1 MQADKKVLQIL
12 IQRCMISNKTNRK
25 GRICMQPKTIPKP
38 LVQLNQWSI
47 LFFVL
52 CFWIFHVEHY
62 LLIPLAANACGAFL
76 GFNPIV
82 KAGRAF
88 LRNDASTYIQED
100 AEQQK
105 FNSTIAVICLA
116 AGYLSSL
123 AGWSIASVV
132 FTAMVFISAAVA
144 LLGFCIGCF
153 IRFQWKRYQYKRS
166 HS

>member
-1 MQADKKVLQIL
+1 MK
-12 IQRCMISNKTNRK
+12 
-25 GRICMQPKTIPKP
+25 PKTIPKP

-47 LFFVL
+47 ILFVL
-52 CFWIFHVEHY
+52 SFWFFQVEHF
-62 LLIPLAANACGAFL
+62 LLVPLAANACGAFL

-88 LRNDASTYIQED
+88 LRKDVSSYIQED
-100 AEQQK
+100 ADQQR

-116 AGYLSSL
+116 AGYTSSL
-123 AGWSIASVV
+123 AGWSVASVV
-132 FTAMVFISAAVA
+132 FTALVFVSAAVA

-166 HS
+166 NG

>member
-1 MQADKKVLQIL
+1 
-12 IQRCMISNKTNRK
+12 
-25 GRICMQPKTIPKP
+25 MQPKTIPKP

-62 LLIPLAANACGAFL
+62 LLIPLVANACGAFL

-105 FNSTIAVICLA
+105 FNSTIAVIFLA

>member
-1 MQADKKVLQIL
+1 M
-12 IQRCMISNKTNRK
+12 QRCMISNKTNRK
-25 GRICMQPKTIPKP
+25 GRICMEPKTIPKP

-62 LLIPLAANACGAFL
+62 LLISLAANACGAFL

>member
-1 MQADKKVLQIL
+1 M
-12 IQRCMISNKTNRK
+12 QRCMISNKTNRK
-25 GRICMQPKTIPKP
+25 GLVCMQPKTIPKP

>member
-1 MQADKKVLQIL
+1 MK
-12 IQRCMISNKTNRK
+12 
-25 GRICMQPKTIPKP
+25 PKTIPKP

-47 LFFVL
+47 ILFVL
-52 CFWIFHVEHY
+52 SFWFFQVEHF
-62 LLIPLAANACGAFL
+62 LLVPLAANAGGAFL

-88 LRNDASTYIQED
+88 LRKDASSYIQED
-100 AEQQK
+100 ADQQR

-116 AGYLSSL
+116 AGYASSL
-123 AGWSIASVV
+123 AGWSVASVV
-132 FTAMVFISAAVA
+132 FTALVFVSAAVA

-166 HS
+166 NG

>member
-1 MQADKKVLQIL
+1 M
-12 IQRCMISNKTNRK
+12 QRCMISNKTNRK
-25 GRICMQPKTIPKP
+25 GRICMEPITIPKP

>member
-1 MQADKKVLQIL
+1 
-12 IQRCMISNKTNRK
+12 MISNKTNRK
-25 GRICMQPKTIPKP
+25 GRICMEPKTFPKP

-132 FTAMVFISAAVA
+132 FTAMVFTSAAVA